1 LLVVAAL
8 LAMSVF
14 VVSPLSSSAQ
24 PDDPLAV
31 VQAFEA
37 ALNAGDLDAALAL
50 LSSNAQVIFQGRP
63 GEREVLT
70 GQAEIREIFEG
81 VTITPGPRQVSSGTV
96 RYPYSVSILF
106 PRLVESMP
114 FFQRFDLDPQPGMI
128 EATVQN
134 GRITSFTILVDPEF
148 AERTDAAWAAFE
160 AAGGALAD
168 LRTPAGEPAGMA
180 LVLPTSNGVQI
191 SVRAVG
197 LPPGEHGIHLHAVGR
212 CEGPDFTSAGGHY
225 NPTQRE
231 HGLSNPVGHHAGDLP
246 NLTVAA
252 DGTASLDASAPAM
265 MPGLLD
271 ADGAALV
278 IHAAPDDQFTD
289 PTGNSGARIAC
300 GVLESAETPAAPA
313 QPPVAPTP
321 APARPAVPTP
331 TPAPRPAVPVQ
342 VPAR

>member
-1 LLVVAAL
+1 LVVVAAL
-8 LAMSVF
+8 LALSVF

-24 PDDPLAV
+24 PDDPVAV

-50 LSSNAQVIFQGRP
+50 LASNAQVIFQGSP

-70 GQAEIREIFEG
+70 DPAEIREIFEG
-81 VTITPGPRQVSSGTV
+81 VTITPGPRQVSGGAV
-96 RYPYSVSILF
+96 RYPYSVSILY
-106 PRLVESMP
+106 PKLLESIG
-114 FFQRFDLDPQPGMI
+114 FFQRFDLDPQIGTI
-128 EATVQN
+128 EATVQG
-134 GRITSFTILVDPEF
+134 GRITSFAILVDPQH
-148 AERTDAAWAAFE
+148 AERTSAAEAALN
-160 AAGGALAD
+160 AAGGSLVD
-168 LRTPAGEPAGMA
+168 LRTPDGRPAGLA
-180 LVLPTSNGVQI
+180 LVLPSPNGVQV
-191 SVRAVG
+191 SARAVG

-212 CEGPDFTSAGGHY
+212 CEGLDFTSAGPHY

-231 HGLSNPVGHHAGDLP
+231 HGLANPAGHHAGDLP

-252 DGTASLDASAPAM
+252 DGTASLDATAPAM

-278 IHAAPDDQFTD
+278 IHAAPDDQLTD
-289 PTGNSGARIAC
+289 PAGNSGARIAC